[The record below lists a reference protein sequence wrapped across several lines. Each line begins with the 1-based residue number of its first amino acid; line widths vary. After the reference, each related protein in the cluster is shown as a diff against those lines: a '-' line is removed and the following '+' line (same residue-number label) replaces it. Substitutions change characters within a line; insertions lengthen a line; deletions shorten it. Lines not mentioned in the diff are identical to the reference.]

1 MKRRSPSD
9 FTVGCKVKVFWRH
22 DDAWYAGVIEDQQ
35 GEGDVVLSKIQ
46 YEDGDVEVLDLV
58 GGRERVRLMER
69 ADGTP
74 ASDADEPDVFDEED
88 DEEEDERRRNRD
100 RDRRR
105 RRSTAGLSRRA
116 AAKESSPPERAA
128 GSTPV
133 ESERRRNPAR
143 LAALANAR
151 EGNLLN
157 LAAHE
162 EFPPGDERV
171 AAVLEAM
178 RGNDA
183 ARTLA
188 ELPEDPEPSGEVF
201 RLGYRMGA
209 RRAIACCAALVAAA
223 AARAPSLAPTG
234 RTRTPTA
241 RAAEF
246 KAAEAHRA
254 AANHQRN
261 KKVQETSAKGG
272 GETAGETET
281 ATAATDSAPPSTG
294 GPERA
299 STGPPERASTGAP
312 ERASDA
318 SPKPAEESES
328 ARAAREAEAA
338 SMARGAELRAAAAA
352 DGGAWDDPLA
362 FASRDPALRA
372 AMEKLEAILAEE
384 VFDPA
389 GWEEGGWYDTDDDE
403 TGVAGA
409 LPNASD
415 AARRAIDPALVVGVL
430 GVDAAAEKRRAARG
444 LSGSASRRPKSRRD
458 DADADAVVDVGAVK
472 SVKSETNVAR
482 VSDVSAVMTPEQLVA
497 AAFAEAAEKRVAAE
511 AALAAILD
519 PVKLAQVRED
529 ALKAKPTTTAGRLIK
544 AANNADARAEKI
556 KAGGGGDGRALRVQG
571 IRKAGPGRPPGS
583 GSRGR
588 GGGGGGGGASRAPA
602 KPSEATLME
611 KSGPGAEAY
620 EFRPPLAPTPEA
632 IAARA
637 YELAAADSA
646 DDEDEEADASRGK
659 KEAASADPEA
669 EPEPASAGKS
679 SKKKGSS
686 AKTATG
692 FDGPAAASGGGDG
705 EKRRKRPRTGAQG
718 WGDGGRSV
726 GGDATVT
733 QWLTARGWGEYAAAF
748 AERAIDFGHLG
759 LLTLQ
764 DLEDLSVD
772 VATRRK
778 MLAAAAEY
786 VSSRM
791 EEDDWP
797 EAEPEPASAGKSSKK
812 KGSSAETAT
821 GFDGPAAAND
831 GGDGKASAS
840 GGGDGE
846 KRRKR
851 PRTGAQGWGDGG
863 RSVGGDATVTQWLTA
878 RGWGEYA
885 AAFAERAID
894 FCHLGLLNLQDLED
908 LSVDVA
914 TRQKML
920 AAVAEYFSSR
930 MEEDDW

>member
-1 MKRRSPSD
+1 MEYEEAHPDDITTRHTEVDERAEGVADERAEGAEGAEGAEDADAEAVGPAAPPRRGPGRPPGSGRGRGRPRGRPRGAGRVAARSRHAPRAKRRSPSD

-46 YEDGDVEVLDLV
+46 YEDGDVEVLDLAN
-58 GGRERVRLMER
+58 GRERVRLMER

-74 ASDADEPDVFDEED
+74 ASDADEPDVFDDAEEEED
-88 DEEEDERRRNRD
+88 DDGRRRTRD

-105 RRSTAGLSRRA
+105 GRSTAGLSRRA

-261 KKVQETSAKGG
+261 KKEKEQTPAKEG

-281 ATAATDSAPPSTG
+281 ATAAPATAARETQ
-294 GPERA
+294 A
-299 STGPPERASTGAP
+299 

-318 SPKPAEESES
+318 SPKPAEDSES

-338 SMARGAELRAAAAA
+338 SMARGAELREAAAA

-372 AMEKLEAILAEE
+372 AMEKLEANLAEE

-389 GWEEGGWYDTDDDE
+389 GWDEGGWYDTDDDE

-415 AARRAIDPALVVGVL
+415 AARRAIDPALVAGVL

-444 LSGSASRRPKSRRD
+444 LSGPASRRPKSQQT
-458 DADADAVVDVGAVK
+458 DAVAVAVAGAVK

-482 VSDVSAVMTPEQLVA
+482 VSDMSAPMTPEQVVA

-588 GGGGGGGGASRAPA
+588 GGGGGSRAPA

-632 IAARA
+632 TAVRA
-637 YELAAADSA
+637 YRLAAA
-646 DDEDEEADASRGK
+646 EEEEEEEEKERGVPKDAASR
-659 KEAASADPEA
+659 A
-669 EPEPASAGKS
+669 
-679 SKKKGSS
+679 
-686 AKTATG
+686 
-692 FDGPAAASGGGDG
+692 
-705 EKRRKRPRTGAQG
+705 
-718 WGDGGRSV
+718 V
-726 GGDATVT
+726 
-733 QWLTARGWGEYAAAF
+733 
-748 AERAIDFGHLG
+748 
-759 LLTLQ
+759 Q
-764 DLEDLSVD
+764 DV
-772 VATRRK
+772 R
-778 MLAAAAEY
+778 
-786 VSSRM
+786 
-791 EEDDWP
+791 
-797 EAEPEPASAGKSSKK
+797 
-812 KGSSAETAT
+812 
-821 GFDGPAAAND
+821 
-831 GGDGKASAS
+831 
-840 GGGDGE
+840 
-846 KRRKR
+846 
-851 PRTGAQGWGDGG
+851 
-863 RSVGGDATVTQWLTA
+863 
-878 RGWGEYA
+878 
-885 AAFAERAID
+885 
-894 FCHLGLLNLQDLED
+894 
-908 LSVDVA
+908 
-914 TRQKML
+914 
-920 AAVAEYFSSR
+920 
-930 MEEDDW
+930 

>member
-46 YEDGDVEVLDLV
+46 YEDGDVEVLDLA

-74 ASDADEPDVFDEED
+74 ASDADEPDVFDEE
-88 DEEEDERRRNRD
+88 EEEDDDGRRRNRD

-105 RRSTAGLSRRA
+105 GRSTAGLSRRA

-261 KKVQETSAKGG
+261 KKEKEQTPAKEG
-272 GETAGETET
+272 GESAGETET
-281 ATAATDSAPPSTG
+281 ATAAPATAARETQ
-294 GPERA
+294 A
-299 STGPPERASTGAP
+299 

-318 SPKPAEESES
+318 SPKPAEDSES

-338 SMARGAELRAAAAA
+338 SMARGAELREAAAA

-389 GWEEGGWYDTDDDE
+389 GWDEGGWYDTDDDE

-415 AARRAIDPALVVGVL
+415 AARRAIDPALVAGVL

-444 LSGSASRRPKSRRD
+444 LSGPASRRPKSQQT
-458 DADADAVVDVGAVK
+458 DAVAVAVAGAVK

-482 VSDVSAVMTPEQLVA
+482 VSDMSAPMTPEQVVA

-588 GGGGGGGGASRAPA
+588 GGGGGSRAPA

-632 IAARA
+632 TAARA
-637 YELAAADSA
+637 YELAAADS
-646 DDEDEEADASRGK
+646 DEQADAATKETEASGGK
-659 KEAASADPEA
+659 DAASADPAA
-669 EPEPASAGKS
+669 EPEPTSAGNS
-679 SKKKGSS
+679 SEKKGSS
-686 AKTATG
+686 AETATG
-692 FDGPAAASGGGDG
+692 FDGPAAANDGGDD

-733 QWLTARGWGEYAAAF
+733 RWLTARGWGEYAAGF
-748 AERAIDFGHLG
+748 AARGIDFAHLG
-759 LLTLQ
+759 SLTLQ

-772 VATRRK
+772 GATREK
-778 MLAAAAEY
+778 MLAAAAEF
-786 VSSRM
+786 SS
-791 EEDDWP
+791 
-797 EAEPEPASAGKSSKK
+797 
-812 KGSSAETAT
+812 T
-821 GFDGPAAAND
+821 
-831 GGDGKASAS
+831 
-840 GGGDGE
+840 
-846 KRRKR
+846 RRE
-851 PRTGAQGWGDGG
+851 GDGG
-863 RSVGGDATVTQWLTA
+863 KRAEGSPAKRHKKTA
-878 RGWGEYA
+878 
-885 AAFAERAID
+885 
-894 FCHLGLLNLQDLED
+894 
-908 LSVDVA
+908 
-914 TRQKML
+914 
-920 AAVAEYFSSR
+920 
-930 MEEDDW
+930 

>member
-1 MKRRSPSD
+1 M
-9 FTVGCKVKVFWRH
+9 KVFWRH

-74 ASDADEPDVFDEED
+74 ASDADEPDVFDEEELD
-88 DEEEDERRRNRD
+88 DDDDERRRNRD

-105 RRSTAGLSRRA
+105 GRSTAGLSRRA

-261 KKVQETSAKGG
+261 KKGQEISAKETSAKEG

-281 ATAATDSAPPSTG
+281 ATAATATATAAR
-294 GPERA
+294 ETQA
-299 STGPPERASTGAP
+299 

-328 ARAAREAEAA
+328 ARAVREAEAA
-338 SMARGAELRAAAAA
+338 SMARGAELREAAAA

-362 FASRDPALRA
+362 YASRDPALRA

-415 AARRAIDPALVVGVL
+415 AARRAIDPALVSGVL
-430 GVDAAAEKRRAARG
+430 DVDAAAEKRRAARG
-444 LSGSASRRPKSRRD
+444 LSGPASRRPKSRQT
-458 DADADAVVDVGAVK
+458 DADAVADAGAGAVK

-482 VSDVSAVMTPEQLVA
+482 VSDMSAPMTPEQVVA

-588 GGGGGGGGASRAPA
+588 GGGGGGGGSRAPA

-632 IAARA
+632 TAARA
-637 YELAAADSA
+637 YELASADS
-646 DDEDEEADASRGK
+646 DEEADAATKETEASGGK
-659 KEAASADPEA
+659 DAASADPAA
-669 EPEPASAGKS
+669 EPEPASKAGKS
-679 SKKKGSS
+679 S
-686 AKTATG
+686 
-692 FDGPAAASGGGDG
+692 
-705 EKRRKRPRTGAQG
+705 E
-718 WGDGGRSV
+718 
-726 GGDATVT
+726 
-733 QWLTARGWGEYAAAF
+733 
-748 AERAIDFGHLG
+748 
-759 LLTLQ
+759 
-764 DLEDLSVD
+764 
-772 VATRRK
+772 
-778 MLAAAAEY
+778 
-786 VSSRM
+786 
-791 EEDDWP
+791 
-797 EAEPEPASAGKSSKK
+797 K

-831 GGDGKASAS
+831 GGD
-840 GGGDGE
+840 DE
-846 KRRKR
+846 TRRKR
-851 PRTGAQGWGDGG
+851 LRTGAQGWGDGG
-863 RSVGGDATVTQWLTA
+863 RSVGGDATVTRWLTA

-885 AAFAERAID
+885 AGFAARAVD
-894 FCHLGLLNLQDLED
+894 FARLGSLTLQDLED
-908 LSVDVA
+908 LSVDGS
-914 TRQKML
+914 TREKML
-920 AAVAEYFSSR
+920 AAAAEFSSSR
-930 MEEDDW
+930 KEGDGGKRAEGSPSKRQKKTA